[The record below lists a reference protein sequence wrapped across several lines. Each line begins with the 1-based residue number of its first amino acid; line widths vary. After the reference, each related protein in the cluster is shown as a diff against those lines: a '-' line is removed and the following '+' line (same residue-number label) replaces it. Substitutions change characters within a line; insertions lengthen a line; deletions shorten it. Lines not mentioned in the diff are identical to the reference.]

1 MGVASF
7 KGDAA
12 IPELTVQDINNWESP
27 EFEID
32 YVRVYESD
40 PDNFIDNFSDNMSD
54 KSTIVIITMAFFL
67 VVAFVKMHKQKRKI
81 EQVKNDELYDDN
93 FEKFEESRFSKS
105 YTTEQVYDHIYDQT
119 YVQVNIQSQY
129 ENLGEPEYLEMT
141 QRK

>member
-1 MGVASF
+1 MV
-7 KGDAA
+7 
-12 IPELTVQDINNWESP
+12 IPV
-27 EFEID
+27 
-32 YVRVYESD
+32 
-40 PDNFIDNFSDNMSD
+40 DNFSDNMSD

-67 VVAFVKMHKQKRKI
+67 VVLVIFLVIAFVKMHKQKRKI